1 MTSRSAAVTPGSV
14 EAALV
19 RVGRAISE
27 GRDGIAAREGTTPL
41 GVDLLLAARDP
52 RPQGELAEAL
62 GITEPRL
69 SILASKLVDRKL
81 LRRRTTKGDK
91 RFRILELTASGRAAA
106 NRIEA
111 ARAKLAPLGALSDT
125 QLRQLAKALAALED

>member
-1 MTSRSAAVTPGSV
+1 MRIGRS
-14 EAALV
+14 
-19 RVGRAISE
+19 ISE
-27 GRDGIAAREGTTPL
+27 RRDAIAAKENLTPL
-41 GVDLLLAARDP
+41 GAELLLAAREP
-52 RPQGELAEAL
+52 RPQGDLAEAL

-106 NRIEA
+106 KRIEN
-111 ARAKLAPLGALSDT
+111 ARAGVASLAGLSDT
-125 QLRQLAKALAALED
+125 QLRQLAKALAVVEG

>member
-1 MTSRSAAVTPGSV
+1 V
-14 EAALV
+14 EDALV
-19 RVGRAISE
+19 RIGRSISD
-27 GRDGIAAREGTTPL
+27 GRDGIAAREGTSPL
-41 GVDLLLAARDP
+41 GAELLLAAREP

-91 RFRILELTASGRAAA
+91 RFRILELTAGGRAAA

-111 ARAKLAPLGALSDT
+111 ARAELAPLGALSDT
-125 QLRQLAKALAALED
+125 QLRQLAKTLTLLEG

>member
-1 MTSRSAAVTPGSV
+1 MRI
-14 EAALV
+14 
-19 RVGRAISE
+19 GRAISE
-27 GRDGIAAREGTTPL
+27 GREAVAAREGTTPL
-41 GVDLLLAARDP
+41 GAELLLAAREP

-106 NRIEA
+106 TRIETR
-111 ARAKLAPLGALSDT
+111 RAELAPLRSLSDT
-125 QLRQLAKALAALED
+125 QVRQLAKTLSLIEG

>member
-1 MTSRSAAVTPGSV
+1 MPSRAATVVPGSV
-14 EAALV
+14 EDALV
-19 RVGRAISE
+19 RIGRSISG
-27 GRDGIAAREGTTPL
+27 GRDAIAAREGLTPL
-41 GVDLLLAARDP
+41 GADLLLATREP

-91 RFRILELTASGRAAA
+91 RFRILELTASGRATAK
-106 NRIEA
+106 RIEA

-125 QLRQLAKALAALED
+125 QLRQLAKTLAALEG

>member
-1 MTSRSAAVTPGSV
+1 MPSRRATIDPASV
-14 EAALV
+14 EDALV
-19 RVGRAISE
+19 RIGRSISE

-41 GVDLLLAARDP
+41 GADLLLLAREP

-91 RFRILELTASGRAAA
+91 RFRILELTASGRATAK
-106 NRIEA
+106 RIET

-125 QLRQLAKALAALED
+125 QLRQLAKALDVIDG